1 MRIDRIQLACLA
13 ILGTLAWGLADAN
26 AQQGSLVNSGTTQNP
41 STNFGQSTFG
51 ASTNVN
57 TGGSINSPG
66 SNMFSQPLPSPSFGS
81 NSTSGSTTS
90 SSGLGSSTSSSSGLG
105 SSTGST
111 SAGANIMQQNTL
123 NPFGAQSPAAS
134 TNGGNSSR
142 NNSRF
147 GAFSQLF
154 SQQAF
159 QNGFTQDQS
168 PRLPT
173 KLTVKFDHPVVSNSV
188 VDAALTGRIQRI
200 ARFGAVIV
208 SVEDRVATLTGTVA
222 SEDDLRLVDRF
233 VAMEAGVSSVVNK
246 VELQEPSPGDD

>member
-1 MRIDRIQLACLA
+1 MRIDRIHIACFA

-26 AQQGSLVNSGTTQNP
+26 AQGQGQLVGSGTAQNP
-41 STNFGQSTFG
+41 STNFGQSTVG
-51 ASTNVN
+51 PSTNVN
-57 TGGSINSPG
+57 TGGSINNPG
-66 SNMFSQPLPSPSFGS
+66 SNMFSQPLPSPTFGS
-81 NSTSGSTTS
+81 NSSGST
-90 SSGLGSSTSSSSGLG
+90 SSGLGGSSSTSSGLG
-105 SSTGST
+105 GSTGSST
-111 SAGANIMQQNTL
+111 SAGSNIMQQNTL
-123 NPFGAQSPAAS
+123 NPFGAQGAAAS
-134 TNGGNSSR
+134 TNNRNSSR

-154 SQQAF
+154 GQQAF

-173 KLTVKFDHPVVSNSV
+173 KLTVKFDHPVVTNSV
-188 VDAALTGRIQRI
+188 VDAAITSRIQRI

-208 SVEDRVATLTGTVA
+208 SVEDRVATLTGTVV
-222 SEDDLRLVDRF
+222 SEDDLKLLDRF